1 MEVFTDG
8 ATVGRNG
15 KLGTVTQIGVGVRI
29 PALAI
34 EFSSREPGIS
44 NNVAELRAMVRALER
59 LLAEGWSG
67 SVTIVSDSE
76 LAVRMVLKRKRSKH
90 PHLLSEQV
98 RLWQLIDLFDY
109 VDARWIPR
117 EQNEAAD
124 ALSKC

>member
-1 MEVFTDG
+1 
-8 ATVGRNG
+8 
-15 KLGTVTQIGVGVRI
+15 
-29 PALAI
+29 
-34 EFSSREPGIS
+34 
-44 NNVAELRAMVRALER
+44 MVRALER